1 MRALYL
7 GLILLLLAGC
17 GTSSS
22 NPDEDNAAKS
32 NTSEKKEITCD
43 RSSIEGQTFEDL
55 SEEEQ
60 KMYPIDQVDSAIKNE
75 EMYKVSAIQN
85 VRQEFLREKL
95 SEQGLDVP
103 SLFEIGNMYM
113 VKGTIVIQLKE
124 NVEKEDAVIKVVEQ
138 VKQHFNDDAIIVQK
152 VDFSQRELE
161 NMQDQ
166 LYEAIEDRPSIKE
179 VWNSL
184 GTCTPGNAI
193 EVGVKEELSEEDLSY
208 LKEQVEARILL
219 DVWVDELIG
228 YVVDTRDDEML
239 VNSIW
244 FSNAPSGVEVG
255 DRVHVKFGNVAES
268 LPAQSSAWKTEIL
281 EEDAWGEADLSV
293 GEVIKEA
300 KDKAEKEIY
309 GISELE
315 YKIDDDVW
323 VVYAQGDGEFTVEV
337 EDQ

>member
-7 GLILLLLAGC
+7 GLILLLVAGC

-60 KMYPIDQVDSAIKNE
+60 KMYPIGQVDGSAIKNE

-124 NVEKEDAVIKVVEQ
+124 NAEKEGAVKKVVEQ
-138 VKQHFNDDAIIVQK
+138 VKQRFNDDAIIVQK

-161 NMQDQ
+161 KMQDE

-208 LKEQVEARILL
+208 LKEQIEAEILVE
-219 DVWVDELIG
+219 VWVDELTG

-244 FSNAPSGVEVG
+244 FSNAPSGVKVG
-255 DRVHVKFGNVAES
+255 DRVHVKFGSVAES
-268 LPAQSSAWKTEIL
+268 LPAQSSAWKTEII
-281 EEDAWGEADLSV
+281 EEDAGGEADLSV

-315 YKIDDDVW
+315 YKIEGDVW
-323 VVYAQGDGEFTVEV
+323 VVYAQGDGEFTIEV
-337 EDQ
+337 ED